1 MVDSNIS
8 EKLLYLDPS
17 QPIEKKVED
26 LISRMTVKEKVAQ
39 LGSQYSTSLMELNVL
54 SDEKMKKLMSQGLG
68 QITRIGGTMN
78 ITPEESVKIA
88 NGIQKFL
95 KEQTRLGI
103 PAIVHEEC
111 LCGYTAKN
119 ATVFPQIIGVAS
131 TWEPELVEAD
141 A

>member
-1 MVDSNIS
+1 MVNTNESK
-8 EKLLYLDPS
+8 KLLYLDPS
-17 QPIEKKVED
+17 LPIEKRVED
-26 LISRMTVKEKVAQ
+26 LISRMTIKEKVAQ
-39 LGSQYSTSLMELNVL
+39 LGSQYAPSLMELTEL
-54 SDEKMKKLMSQGLG
+54 SHEKMKRLIGQGIG

-111 LCGYTAKN
+111 LCVQYTSIQSGAVQWLWN
-119 ATVFPQIIGVAS
+119 VQHCLSPWCFRT
-131 TWEPELVEAD
+131 E
-141 A
+141 